1 MKHILI
7 LLLLTG
13 MMFSG
18 YALSVVIP
26 EKADAVTLNA
36 ADELV
41 YHLGQVMKK
50 KIPIVREGSA
60 VTGAKIFLGATQFAQ
75 KNGVRFFSFG
85 MEESLIRSCGKD
97 LIICGGFPR
106 GTLYGVYEF
115 LERFAGVAWLDPFT
129 TVIPK
134 KK

>member
-1 MKHILI
+1 MKHLLI

-18 YALSVVIP
+18 YSLSVVIP

-50 KIPIVREGSA
+50 KIPIIREGSA
-60 VTGAKIFLGATQFAQ
+60 VMGAKIFLGTTQFAQ

-85 MEESLIRSCGKD
+85 MEESLIRSCG
-97 LIICGGFPR
+97 
-106 GTLYGVYEF
+106 
-115 LERFAGVAWLDPFT
+115 DPFKIAHEYSYHLPPLGGEKCEIFKQRCALS
-129 TVIPK
+129 V
-134 KK
+134 